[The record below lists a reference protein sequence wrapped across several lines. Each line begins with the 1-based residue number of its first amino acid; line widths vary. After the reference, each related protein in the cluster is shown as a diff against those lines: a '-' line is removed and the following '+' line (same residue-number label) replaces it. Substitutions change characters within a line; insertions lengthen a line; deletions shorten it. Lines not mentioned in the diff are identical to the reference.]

1 MMDGAGS
8 AGEEAAVRAAASA
21 YCVALHEADAATLDA
36 LCHPRF
42 AMSAPTPAGT
52 ALHWD
57 KATFLERVGGREA
70 FGGDPAFGIEAV
82 DVAGGEIAHVRLWVD
97 VPPRR
102 YSDYLGFVKL
112 GGEWKLI
119 TKLYRTLSGPAL
131 EG

>member
-1 MMDGAGS
+1 MDGAGTS
-8 AGEEAAVRAAASA
+8 RDEAAVRAVATA
-21 YCVALHEADAATLDA
+21 YCVALHEANTGVLDS
-36 LCHPRF
+36 LCHPDF

-57 KATFLERVGGREA
+57 KATFLARVGGRAA
-70 FGGDPAFGIEAV
+70 FEGAPSFDLEAV

-119 TKLYRTLSGPAL
+119 TKLFRTRSGPAL